1 MLESKNILLDI
12 GRASNPV
19 PAAPTGPGKDTAG
32 KNPEQFSAL
41 LGDAAASLKAAKSG
55 NSVPLTGQPQTPAG
69 NIDPATL
76 LSSRT
81 LKGGTAL
88 IIGGAEPT
96 DAGLIAFARAQGMDP
111 KLLGLLTENTAQ
123 VASGSPLKQG
133 AAPET
138 AVDINSALQASQV
151 KTAGLPAMELKSS
164 ELKGT
169 ELKVTELKVTE
180 LKVTE
185 LKVTELKG
193 SELKGSEL
201 KAPELKAPE
210 LIATKLKGAQLTATE
225 SEASRVNS
233 LLVNPDAT
241 YIPAPAIPP
250 QQPGSAEALLA
261 AKALK
266 VGLTEAGATA
276 STAKPETQLAV
287 PGDKF
292 LTAQQLQQRVQNN
305 QSTASAG
312 LPSGQQALKTAVE
325 AAINAQSANSQGIK
339 PQASNSP
346 TTSSQ
351 AMPQNSLQQA
361 AMSAAQGALS
371 KASSHANTLDIK
383 PKNAI
388 ASVKLSASTAT
399 AEPQAN
405 PLEAGKISVG
415 PKMAEAF
422 LKQHRDR
429 QGMPATKMDA
439 INLVDN
445 KLLTTAG
452 PGALA
457 SGPLVSTGVAP
468 TPLFV
473 EGQITNSTAQT
484 SLNASLSS
492 EAPAEDARQDSLRRQ
507 DDYMQLS
514 RQLTEALGK
523 RLTAQIQRG
532 SWHVEMDL
540 HPKSLGRVEV
550 QLEMKNGELEARFIA
565 ANATTR
571 DLINE
576 GMPRLREALQEH
588 GTETASMDLG
598 SANQGAGD
606 GKSTGSEQGPEGS
619 NDRLSAAGDSDSPK
633 ANQSASDDGLDV
645 LV

>member
-180 LKVTE
+180 LKVT
-185 LKVTELKG
+185 
-193 SELKGSEL
+193 ELKGSEL